1 MLFADQMVNSYYA
14 SFQLAPKALDTIRM
28 ITAFD
33 IFASMVVY
41 YFMLVIFM
49 QAFVA
54 IPTVSNY
61 CTAFR
66 YKRIDC
72 MLQYPFAGFW
82 NDLCFST

>member
-33 IFASMVVY
+33 IFSSMMVY

-49 QAFVA
+49 
-54 IPTVSNY
+54 
-61 CTAFR
+61 
-66 YKRIDC
+66 
-72 MLQYPFAGFW
+72 
-82 NDLCFST
+82 